1 MDGVRSM
8 PLGSSEP
15 ATAAAAGRRGM
26 TAPLQALGP
35 ALALLALLPLPL
47 QAADWRRAAFPVAS
61 FAGFSSHFGPRTS
74 SLSGSEEWHRG
85 IDIAAPHGS
94 PVRSW
99 WGGVVSRVLQDDLCG
114 VGLLVKSGAYEHIYC
129 HLTGR
134 VEGGSYRSGALRL
147 QPGQRVRTGEAI
159 GHVGSSG
166 RSTGPHLHWGLRY
179 RGRYLDPAQVLRAMA
194 EARRQA
200 P

>member
-1 MDGVRSM
+1 M
-8 PLGSSEP
+8 PSACSD
-15 ATAAAAGRRGM
+15 TAAGRRRANGPAR
-26 TAPLQALGP
+26 TLAPAASALIALQAL
-35 ALALLALLPLPL
+35 LAPPL

-61 FAGFSSHFGPRTS
+61 FSGFSSHFGPRVS
-74 SLSGSEEWHRG
+74 SLSGGSEEWHRG
-85 IDIAAPHGS
+85 IDIAAPLGS

-99 WGGVVSRVLQDDLCG
+99 WGGEVSRVLQDDLCG
-114 VGLLVKSGAYEHIYC
+114 VGLLLRSGPYEHIYC
-129 HLTGR
+129 HLAGR
-134 VEGGSYRSGALRL
+134 VEGGSYRSGTLRL
-147 QPGQRVRTGEAI
+147 RPGQRVRTGEPI

-194 EARRQA
+194 EARRRS